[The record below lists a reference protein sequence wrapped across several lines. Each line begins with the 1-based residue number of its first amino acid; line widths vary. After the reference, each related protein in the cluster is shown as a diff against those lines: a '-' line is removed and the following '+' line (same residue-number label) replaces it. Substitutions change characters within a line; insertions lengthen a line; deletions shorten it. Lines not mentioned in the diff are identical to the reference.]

1 MIQGEIEMKN
11 RLAILSAVL
20 AAALFFT
27 LFAGCASTRPAPVP
41 EPGHLPE
48 PAAEAEPAPEPAA
61 EAEPVPEPYCDDS
74 IFYPPYNVDGEKYE
88 ALTETGFSL
97 TASAPL
103 STFAADVD
111 TASYANVRRL
121 ILDGWGR
128 DDIPAGAVRAEE
140 FLNYF
145 SYDLRQP
152 DRDHKFGITTY
163 LDVCPWNGKHEL
175 LMLGLT
181 TEALDASELPQENI
195 TLLVDVSGSM
205 REDLGMVTEALETLV
220 DQLRAEDRISL
231 VTYANG
237 VDVKLDGATGR
248 DKTKIKKVLR
258 SLMAGGGTAGGA
270 GIQQAYATAER
281 HFIPGGNNRVIL
293 VTDGDLNIGVSEPD
307 ELEALIRE
315 KAGGGVYLSVVGT
328 GFGNYR
334 DDNME
339 RLADCGNGNYSYIDS
354 LREANKV
361 FVEEFSST
369 IVTVAADVKFQIEF
383 NPDYVNAY
391 RLIGYEDRR
400 LADTDFKDDT
410 KDAGE
415 LGAGHS
421 VVALYEIIPNGSE
434 DAIDLKYQSAAES
447 AYADEF
453 ATLKLRYKDAVGT
466 PSKELT
472 AVIPTAKNG
481 AGNPDFRF
489 AALVAE
495 FAMVLSDSPN
505 KGASTLEDIRA
516 QCAQAEWTD
525 PYRVEFADLVR
536 ILNGSSG
543 TDWLD

>member
-1 MIQGEIEMKN
+1 MKN

-20 AAALFFT
+20 AAALFLT
-27 LFAGCASTRPAPVP
+27 LFGGCASTKPAPM
-41 EPGHLPE
+41 PE
-48 PAAEAEPAPEPAA
+48 PAYAPEP
-61 EAEPVPEPYCDDS
+61 EAEPVPAPYDDDVFS
-74 IFYPPYNVDGEKYE
+74 DPSYSVDGEQYE
-88 ALTETGFSL
+88 ALAETGFCL

-121 ILDGWGR
+121 IMDGCR
-128 DDIPAGAVRAEE
+128 KEDIPAGAVRPEE

-145 SYDLRQP
+145 SYDLRRP
-152 DRDHKFGITTY
+152 EGDRKFGITTY
-163 LDVCPWNGKHEL
+163 LDTCPWNDRHEL

-181 TEALDASELPQENI
+181 TEALDREEIPRGNI

-205 REDLGMVTEALETLV
+205 SEDLDMVTRALEKLV
-220 DQLRAEDRISL
+220 DQFRPEDRISL

-237 VDVKLDGATGR
+237 VDLRLDGATGR
-248 DKTKIKKVLR
+248 DQEQIKNVLR

-270 GIQQAYATAER
+270 GIQKAYAVAER
-281 HFIPGGNNRVIL
+281 NFIPGGNNRVIL

-307 ELEALIRE
+307 ELETLIRE
-315 KAGGGVYLSVVGT
+315 KAKSGVYLSVVGT
-328 GFGNYR
+328 GYGNYR

-369 IVTVAADVKFQIEF
+369 VMTVAADVKFQIEF

-391 RLIGYEDRR
+391 RLIGYENRR
-400 LADTDFKDDT
+400 LADTDFRDDS

-421 VVALYEIIPNGSE
+421 VVALYEIIPNGSP
-434 DAIDLKYQSAAES
+434 DAIDLKYREASET
-447 AYADEF
+447 AYADEL
-453 ATLKLRYKDAVGT
+453 ATLKLRYKDAVGE
-466 PSKELT
+466 PSRELT
-472 AVIPTAKNG
+472 AVIPTGKNG

-495 FAMVLSDSPN
+495 FAMVLTDSPN
-505 KGASTLEDIRA
+505 KGTATLEDLQA
-516 QCAQAEWTD
+516 QCAEANWSD
-525 PYRVEFADLVR
+525 PYRAEFAELVR
-536 ILNGSSG
+536 ALNGLPYTG
-543 TDWLD
+543 TDWID